1 MDFFF
6 FFTLQYCIGFAIH
19 QHESI
24 MGVHMFPILNPV
36 LKCSVGAWDIGIK
49 VDYDLFL
56 NLVYEI
62 KINYSKCSS
71 FCSPLK
77 YNNANMTGSSCTYS

>member
-1 MDFFF
+1 MDFF

-19 QHESI
+19 QHESTT
-24 MGVHMFPILNPV
+24 GVHMFPIPNSV
-36 LKCSVGAWDIGIK
+36 LKCSVGAWDIEIK

-62 KINYSKCSS
+62 KINYSKYSS
-71 FCSPLK
+71 FYSPLK
-77 YNNANMTGSSCTYS
+77 YDNANMTGSSCTYS